1 MNWFTRTLSSSVGK
15 KLLMALTGLGFI
27 GFLVGHLIG
36 NLTIYGGP
44 DLFNAYAHH
53 LHALGPL
60 VTVAEVVLLLFA
72 IIHVTTG
79 LLLFFQNRAARP
91 VRYKMDK
98 TGGSGRTIGSTT
110 MPYTGLLLLA
120 FIVFHLVNF
129 HFVDKTDTTIAE
141 IVSLSFANPLYVILY
156 VASMVVVAL
165 HVSHGFW
172 SAFQTFGLN
181 HPKYMPTI
189 WMLTIVLAIIF
200 GIGFG
205 FLPVYVSFIA

>member
-1 MNWFTRTLSSSVGK
+1 MNWFTRTLGSSVGK

-53 LHALGPL
+53 LHAMGPL
-60 VTVAEVVLLLFA
+60 VTVAEVVLLSFA

-79 LLLFFQNRAARP
+79 LVLFYQNNKARP
-91 VRYKMDK
+91 VKYKMDK
-98 TGGSGRTIGSTT
+98 TGGNGRTIGSTT
-110 MPYTGLLLLA
+110 MPYTGILLLA
-120 FIVFHLVNF
+120 FIVFHLINF
-129 HFVDKTDTTIAE
+129 HFVDKTEITIAE
-141 IVSLSFANPLYVILY
+141 IVANAFSNPLYVLTY
-156 VASMVVVAL
+156 VVAMVIVAL

-172 SAFQTFGLN
+172 SAFQTLGLN

>member
-53 LHALGPL
+53 LHAMGPL

-79 LLLFFQNRAARP
+79 LILFYQNYKARP
-91 VRYKMDK
+91 VKYKMDK

-110 MPYTGLLLLA
+110 MPYTGILLLA
-120 FIVFHLVNF
+120 FIVFHLINF
-129 HFVDKTDTTIAE
+129 HFVDKTEITIAE
-141 IVSLSFANPLYVILY
+141 IVANAFSNPLYVLTY
-156 VASMVVVAL
+156 VVAMVIVAL

-172 SAFQTFGLN
+172 SAFQTLGLN